1 MINNAVEL
9 KEVTKVFPG
18 SRGSTE
24 VVTAVNRVSLK
35 IKQGEFFTLLGPS
48 GCGKTTT
55 LRLIAGF
62 ESLTSG
68 EVFLQGNSMTKVP
81 PYRRPVNTVFQNYA
95 LFPHMNV
102 ADNVAYGLVVK
113 RVKRAERDQRVS
125 EVLDLVRLTGMEKRK
140 SSELSGG
147 EQQRVALARALV
159 NRPAVLL
166 LDEPL
171 GALDLKLRKAM
182 QIELK
187 HLQLQVNITFIY
199 VTHDQEEALTMSDR
213 IAVMDR
219 GEVLQ
224 VDDPF
229 TIYEKPINH
238 FVAGFIG
245 ETNLLEGIV
254 EGVTPEMV
262 VVGIDKERVS
272 IQTSSTLFSIGQKVT
287 FAIRPEKVMLTRST
301 ADTPANL
308 KGIVQEVVYIGID
321 TRYVIRLTS
330 GKSLETRI
338 RNTEHRG
345 WGEFEVGDAVGVSWL
360 PEEAQL
366 LTTNRNG

>member
-1 MINNAVEL
+1 MTENAVEL
-9 KEVTKVFPG
+9 HDVIKAFPAG
-18 SRGSTE
+18 RGSDE
-24 VVTAVNRVSLK
+24 GVTAVNRVNLE
-35 IKQGEFFTLLGPS
+35 IRPGEFFTLLGSS

-62 ESLTSG
+62 ETPTSG
-68 EVFLQGNSMTKVP
+68 EIYIQSKLMSKVP

-95 LFPHMNV
+95 LFPHLNV

-113 RVKRAERDQRVS
+113 RVKKDERNRRVS
-125 EVLDLVRLTGMEKRK
+125 EALELVRMNGMEKR
-140 SSELSGG
+140 SPSQLSGG
-147 EQQRVALARALV
+147 QQQRVALARALV

-171 GALDLKLRKAM
+171 GALDLKLRHAM

-187 HLQLQVNITFIY
+187 HLQLQVGITFIY

-229 TIYEKPINH
+229 TIYEKPANL

-245 ETNLLEGIV
+245 ETDFLEGNV
-254 EGVTPEMV
+254 EALTPEAV
-262 VVGIDKERVS
+262 VVGIDGVRIPVN
-272 IQTSSTLFSIGQKVT
+272 TDSSLFAIGQKVT
-287 FAIRPEKVMLTRST
+287 ISIRPEKVVLTRSSV
-301 ADTPANL
+301 TPQTNL
-308 KGIVQEVVYIGID
+308 KGTIEEIVYVGTD
-321 TRYVIRLTS
+321 TRYVIRLAS
-330 GKSLETRI
+330 GKTIESRI
-338 RNTEHRG
+338 RNSEHRG
-345 WGEFEVGDAVGVSWL
+345 WGEFTIGESIYVSWL
-360 PEEAQL
+360 PEEARL
-366 LTTNRNG
+366 LTTNKK